1 MIAQGKI
8 RPMDTAAPA
17 ALLGGL
23 TPAAFMR
30 RYWQRRPLLVRAAW
44 PGAAPPAP
52 RAQLL
57 ALAARDDVESR
68 LVTRFDRRWQLAHGP
83 FSRRA
88 LPPLSR
94 RGWTLLLQGLD
105 LHLDA
110 ARAML
115 ETFRFVGDARLD
127 DLMLS
132 YATDG
137 GGVGPHCDAYDVFL
151 LQVHGRRRWRVGW
164 VADPAL
170 VEGLP
175 VKILRRFEPEQ
186 DWVLEPGD
194 MLYLPPM
201 WGHDGIAIGECM
213 TCSVGFRA
221 PRPTALA
228 RELLGQLADALP
240 DRDEAPWHDR
250 GAEAMADPGRIPP
263 ALRRLAGA
271 ALRRAIDSPGAIDR
285 ALGTMLTEPKPQV
298 WFDPGLPLP
307 HEPSALAL
315 DRRTRM
321 MYDATRVFINGE
333 VAACAG
339 RDRRWL
345 RRLAD
350 RRHLDAAA
358 AAQLSVAARQ
368 LLSGWAEA
376 GWLHALPAQEGE
388 TK

>member
-1 MIAQGKI
+1 
-8 RPMDTAAPA
+8 MDIAAPA

-30 RYWQRRPLLVRAAW
+30 RYWQRRPLLVHAAW
-44 PGAAPPAP
+44 PRVAPPAS
-52 RAQLL
+52 RARLL
-57 ALAARDDVESR
+57 ALAASDDVESR
-68 LVTRFDRRWQLAHGP
+68 LVTRFDQRWQLAHGP

-94 RGWTLLLQGLD
+94 PGWTLLLQGLD

-115 ETFRFVGDARLD
+115 EAFRFVGDARLD

-151 LQVHGRRRWRVGW
+151 LQVHGRRRWRVGR

-175 VKILRRFEPEQ
+175 VKILRRFEPEH
-186 DWVLEPGD
+186 DWVLDPGD

-213 TCSVGFRA
+213 TCSAGFRA
-221 PRPTALA
+221 PRPSALTH
-228 RELLGQLADALP
+228 ELLGQLADALP
-240 DRDEAPWHDR
+240 DRDEAPWRDR
-250 GAEAMADPGRIPP
+250 DAEAMADPGRVPP

-271 ALRRAIDSPGAIDR
+271 VLRRAIDAPGAIDR

-298 WFDPGLPLP
+298 WFGAGQPLP
-307 HEPSALAL
+307 REPSALVL

-333 VAACAG
+333 VADCAG

-350 RRHLDAAA
+350 RRHLDAGAS
-358 AAQLSVAARQ
+358 AQLGAAARQ

-376 GWLHALPAQEGE
+376 GWLHALPAEEGE